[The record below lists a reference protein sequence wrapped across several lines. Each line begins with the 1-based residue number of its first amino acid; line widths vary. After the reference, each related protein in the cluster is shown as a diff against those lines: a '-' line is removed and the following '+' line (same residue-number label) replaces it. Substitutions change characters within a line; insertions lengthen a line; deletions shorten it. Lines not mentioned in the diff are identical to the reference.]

1 METNVWGPS
10 AWKFLHTITF
20 QYPENPTDI
29 EKRKYYVFFNSLK
42 DVLPCPNCREHYSEH
57 FNKIPI
63 QMESRKELIEWLI
76 DIHNE
81 VNQKNGKRV
90 LQYEEVYKKYNEI
103 YDVNTPS
110 KLPTFNIAFSLMIIL
125 LIVII
130 YYYYVIVQFNICSIY
145 LFKYL
150 LSMSPKCLKLNKS
163 SVPAI
168 NKTKNNNI
176 SNKFFSIGQDPPI
189 YAIGMDPT
197 KYGIN
202 NLKFK
207 LPAFI

>member
-20 QYPENPTDI
+20 QYTENPTDI

-81 VNQKNGKRV
+81 VNVMIGKRE
-90 LQYEEVYKKYNEI
+90 YSYDEVYQLYNKMYSNSNSNSTI
-103 YDVNTPS
+103 TSNSTI
-110 KLPTFNIAFSLMIIL
+110 FFIIL
-125 LIVII
+125 LLLVIG
-130 YYYYVIVQFNICSIY
+130 YYYYINY
-145 LFKYL
+145 Y
-150 LSMSPKCLKLNKS
+150 NK
-163 SVPAI
+163 
-168 NKTKNNNI
+168 
-176 SNKFFSIGQDPPI
+176 
-189 YAIGMDPT
+189 
-197 KYGIN
+197 
-202 NLKFK
+202 
-207 LPAFI
+207 